1 MAPVPRYYGQV
12 LTSCSRRSF
21 AQHLAAGAAALGMAA
36 PTALAGR
43 PIQRSRISAITDEIA
58 RSPEQAIEFCRQ
70 YELKWVELRGFP
82 VKDGSRSREYFRLPE
97 ADLKQAAREFAD
109 AGLGVSFLN
118 TSLLKY
124 WLPGTTPSNPR
135 ARQDP
140 TRFEKLREE
149 FKQAA
154 QAAHILGTDKVRIF
168 TFWRV
173 ADPAAVMPRV
183 AEIIDE
189 LGALAAKEK
198 LRLLIENEGAC
209 NVGSAAELAS
219 LLKLVKSKAVGI
231 NWDPLNAE
239 HSKEIAFPDGY
250 AMLPANRIWNVQI
263 KGHSILP
270 GKEWMDWAAI
280 FKRLE
285 RDGYRGQVGLETH
298 IFGEVQIQRSHESMR
313 EILRLVQS

>member
-1 MAPVPRYYGQV
+1 VA
-12 LTSCSRRSF
+12 SHSRRQF
-21 AQHLAAGAAALGMAA
+21 THHLAATAAVLAA
-36 PTALAGR
+36 TPVPALAAR
-43 PIQRSRISAITDEIA
+43 PIHRNRISAITDEIA
-58 RSPEQAIEFCRQ
+58 RTPAQAIEFSRQ

-82 VKDGSRSREYFRLPE
+82 AADGSRSREYFRLTE
-97 ADLKQAAREFAD
+97 SELKQAAREFAD

-118 TSLLKY
+118 TSMLKY
-124 WLPGTTPSNPR
+124 WLPGTTPASPR

-140 TRFEKLREE
+140 ARFDKFREE

-154 QAAHILGTDKVRIF
+154 QAAHILRTGKIRIF

-183 AEIIDE
+183 AEVIDE

-198 LRLLIENEGAC
+198 LRLLIENEAAC

-239 HSKEIAFPDGY
+239 HSKEVAFPDGY
-250 AMLPANRIWNVQI
+250 GLLPAKRIWNVQI
-263 KGHSILP
+263 KGRSILP

-285 RDGYRGQVGLETH
+285 KDGYTGQVGLETH